1 MTDGPATRILLVEDE
16 PRNIALMRAILVPR
30 GYDLVVAETFTAARE
45 RLAAETFDLV
55 LLDRHLPD
63 GDGLD
68 IAREMRAHPER
79 QTLPIVM
86 VSASVL
92 PADQQAAI
100 EAGCDVFLPKPIRID
115 SLLHEVTRLSG
126 PG

>member
-1 MTDGPATRILLVEDE
+1 MTDGTATRILLVEDE

-30 GYDLVVAETFTAARE
+30 GYDLVVVETSSAARQ
-45 RLAAETFDLV
+45 RLAEDRFDLV

-68 IAREMRAHPER
+68 IAREMRAQPEQ

-100 EAGCDVFLPKPIRID
+100 DAGCDVFLPKPIRID

>member
-1 MTDGPATRILLVEDE
+1 VTDGTATRILLVEDE

-30 GYDLVVAETFTAARE
+30 GYDLVVAETFSAARSWLADE
-45 RLAAETFDLV
+45 RPDLL

-68 IAREMRAHPER
+68 IAREMRANPER
-79 QTLPIVM
+79 QTVPIVL

-92 PADQQAAI
+92 PADQQAASD
-100 EAGCDVFLPKPIRID
+100 AGCDVFLPKPIRID
-115 SLLHEVTRLSG
+115 ALLEEVARLSG
-126 PG
+126 AG

>member
-1 MTDGPATRILLVEDE
+1 MSDGAATRILLVEDE
-16 PRNIALMRAILVPR
+16 PRNIALMRAILIPR
-30 GYDLVVAETFTAARE
+30 GYDVVVAETSSAAR
-45 RLAAETFDLV
+45 RHLAEDRFDLV

-68 IAREMRAHPER
+68 IAREMRAQPER

-100 EAGCDVFLPKPIRID
+100 DAGCDVFLPKPIRID

>member
-1 MTDGPATRILLVEDE
+1 MTDATATRILLVEDE

-30 GYDLVVAETFTAARE
+30 GYDLVVAETFTAALE
-45 RLAAETFDLV
+45 RLAEDTFDLV

-68 IAREMRAHPER
+68 IAREMRAHPDR

-92 PADQQAAI
+92 PTDQQAAI
-100 EAGCDVFLPKPIRID
+100 DAGCDVFLPKPIRID
-115 SLLHEVTRLSG
+115 SLLQEVTRLSG